1 MPAKRREKTKEA
13 RGRLA
18 ARLPSLRH
26 APAGAWAAAW
36 GCRVGGVGL
45 QRAGRWAT
53 GLVHVGLQ
61 ACCRLELE
69 GARQRR
75 GGRGGREG
83 RGGGEAPASVKKAT
97 KTGVEETWSSC
108 RKSLRE
114 AVKLTMLKP
123 ATSEMTSGWCQLLPK
138 VAASQCS
145 AWQARDGGRSRGRGR
160 A

>member
-18 ARLPSLRH
+18 ARLPILRH
-26 APAGAWAAAW
+26 APAGAWVAAW

-45 QRAGRWAT
+45 QRAERWAT
-53 GLVHVGLQ
+53 GLVHVG
-61 ACCRLELE
+61 CRHAARSSWAE
-69 GARQRR
+69 GVEGGRR
-75 GGRGGREG
+75 GAEG

-114 AVKLTMLKP
+114 AVKLTIVRP

-145 AWQARDGGRSRGRGR
+145 A
-160 A
+160 